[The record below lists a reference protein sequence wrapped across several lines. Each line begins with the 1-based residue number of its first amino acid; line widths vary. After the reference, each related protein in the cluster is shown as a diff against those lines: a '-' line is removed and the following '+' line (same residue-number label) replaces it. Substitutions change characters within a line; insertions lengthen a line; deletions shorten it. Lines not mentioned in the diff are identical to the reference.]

1 LAVANM
7 VCPAS
12 GAMPEP
18 GTHMAQK
25 EWMNRSIQDAGW
37 GTLTGMVRY
46 KAARAGAALILVDA

>member
-1 LAVANM
+1 M

-46 KAARAGAALILVDA
+46 KAARAGAALILVNA